1 MSQVTTPIILS
12 IAILAIAA
20 PASSI
25 ISANKQA
32 GLLTNDGSIS
42 SSSVVRISGNA
53 ASLTSLVE
61 GVNAGKALKNEA
73 SVFGGKRKIFRLKHR
88 S

>member
-1 MSQVTTPIILS
+1 MSQVTTPMILS

-32 GLLTNDGSIS
+32 GLLTNDG